1 MLHFIL
7 TLTTFILLACN
18 ADDALYQESD
28 LQDRK
33 LNSEVKL
40 RSAED
45 SMIVADSTL
54 EISPAYFESHYSINS
69 FTTYRFETT
78 LCCINNRKLTGDD
91 IATQGIDFVWVFEN
105 NASSFTQVISQSYD
119 NTETNRSLTLLLI
132 DSLQDTLTTEIHLD
146 IDTSFRPE
154 VDTVFLEFN

>member
-28 LQDRK
+28 LQDRQ

-45 SMIVADSTL
+45 SMIVADSIL

>member
-78 LCCINNRKLTGDD
+78 LCCINNRRLTGDD